1 MDRWTRHR
9 VDSPSSHFFGGHS
22 PRCVG
27 RLPGI
32 LGTDPAGSQRRPL
45 VLPVRNWGC
54 DVDARPK
61 NTLSIY
67 TDVVGMAGFILL
79 VITPL
84 VLRAEIRSLYQRS
97 HGVNLPINPLLTI
110 LFSSAYLNWHLLDLP
125 IPAAPAETPHVQSA
139 SR

>member
-1 MDRWTRHR
+1 MLT
-9 VDSPSSHFFGGHS
+9 
-22 PRCVG
+22 
-27 RLPGI
+27 
-32 LGTDPAGSQRRPL
+32 L
-45 VLPVRNWGC
+45 V
-54 DVDARPK
+54 PK
-61 NTLSIY
+61 TLSGIY